1 MDEERLRMRR
11 ELIQRTRQGRT
22 SNRNKN
28 QTAGKQFFMFRIYV
42 TMMLV
47 GAAIVLSLFDTST
60 ANTITESLKEAI
72 AYEMPLGTVEQWKQK
87 AISVF
92 QQNGEDME
100 TQQEQNTPEQEV
112 PQQTQQVEPEKS
124 NTNTFQPDLSENS
137 GKIP

>member
-22 SNRNKN
+22 SNINKN
-28 QTAGKQFFMFRIYV
+28 QTVGKQFFMFRIYV

-112 PQQTQQVEPEKS
+112 PQQTQQIEPEKS